1 MNLHFLK
8 FNNNLFQSSVM
19 LALGFLSPESLGE
32 SIRLAQEIRCLPN
45 NHDAKLK
52 MLEVSKYQNFTDYFP
67 SSVSFS

>member
-1 MNLHFLK
+1 
-8 FNNNLFQSSVM
+8 M